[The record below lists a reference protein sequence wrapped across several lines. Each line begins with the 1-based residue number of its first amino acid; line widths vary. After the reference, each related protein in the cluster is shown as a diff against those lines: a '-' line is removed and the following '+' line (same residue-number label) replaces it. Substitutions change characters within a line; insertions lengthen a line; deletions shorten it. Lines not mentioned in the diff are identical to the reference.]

1 MIAARDSQGAKS
13 KIGKTVLDIE
23 VDDVNDNAPDLYA
36 NIIVKSINQTG
47 KLSWVTVSDWD
58 WIGNWVERA
67 ASKTSCDFGLHFSMI
82 KFSIMALNNT
92 F

>member
-47 KLSWVTVSDWD
+47 KLS
-58 WIGNWVERA
+58 
-67 ASKTSCDFGLHFSMI
+67 
-82 KFSIMALNNT
+82 
-92 F
+92 